1 MESLWPRAAGVA
13 GVRSLSLLLAIL
25 AAWPACALAQE
36 VRRAGTPPDLTG
48 VYQSVSNGTILP
60 GGLKNSGSPGEI
72 ALLPAAAEEMKNA
85 NPKDDP
91 WRMCQP
97 IGEFRM
103 MAREHTKIQLAPV
116 NGMIVMLFEDIAHGL
131 IRTIY
136 MKRGHSERPTTGSD
150 PNLPFSMSTWLGD
163 SVGHWEG
170 DTLVV
175 DTIGFNTRTWLND
188 AGAPHSEALHLV
200 ERIRPI
206 RGGQVLEY
214 KMIAEDPMALAKP
227 YTYTRYYEKLNTEI
241 ADDICRDEE

>member
-1 MESLWPRAAGVA
+1 MHSLWRRLFV
-13 GVRSLSLLLAIL
+13 IL
-25 AAWPACALAQE
+25 AAGSACALAQE
-36 VRRAGTPPDLTG
+36 VHRAGTPPDLTG
-48 VYQSVSNGTILP
+48 VYQSISNATALP
-60 GGLKNSGSPGEI
+60 GGIKNTGYPSEI
-72 ALLPAAAEEMKNA
+72 ALLPAAAAQMKDV
-85 NPKDDP
+85 NPKYDP

-103 MAREHTKIQLAPV
+103 MARERTKIELAPV
-116 NGMIVMLFEDIAHGL
+116 NGMIVMLFEDVAHGL

-136 MKRGHSERPTTGSD
+136 LKRGHSERPTTGSD
-150 PNLPFSMSTWLGD
+150 PNLPFSASNWLGD

-206 RGGQVLEY
+206 RGGQFLEY
-214 KMIAEDPMALAKP
+214 KMTAEDPMALAKP
-227 YTYTRYYEKLNTEI
+227 YAYTRYYEKLNSEI
-241 ADDICRDEE
+241 ADDLCRDEE

>member
-1 MESLWPRAAGVA
+1 MSSRV
-13 GVRSLSLLLAIL
+13 LAVIL
-25 AAWPACALAQE
+25 ICAPVCGFAQSG
-36 VRRAGTPPDLTG
+36 APPDLTG
-48 VYQSVSNGTILP
+48 VYQSIANGITLP
-60 GGLKNSGSPGEI
+60 GGLKNAGSPNDI
-72 ALLPAAAEEMKNA
+72 SLLPAAAAQMKNI

-103 MAREHTKIQLAPV
+103 MARENTKIELAPV
-116 NGMIVMLFEDIAHGL
+116 NGMIVILFEDIAHGL

-136 MKRGHSERPTTGSD
+136 LNRGHAQRPTTGTD
-150 PNLPFSMSTWLGD
+150 PNLPFSLASWLGD

-188 AGAPHSEALHLV
+188 SGAPHSESLHLV

-206 RGGQVLEY
+206 RGGQFLEY
-214 KMIAEDPMALAKP
+214 KMTAEDPMTLAKP
-227 YTYTRYYEKLNTEI
+227 YTYTRYYEKMRAEI
-241 ADDICRDEE
+241 ADDVCRDEE